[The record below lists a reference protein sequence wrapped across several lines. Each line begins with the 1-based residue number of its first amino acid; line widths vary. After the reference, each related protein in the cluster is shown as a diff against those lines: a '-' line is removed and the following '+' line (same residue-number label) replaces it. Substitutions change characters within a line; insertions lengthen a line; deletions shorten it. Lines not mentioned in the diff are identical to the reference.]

1 MLNFEGKVFL
11 AGMEGFGKELSSLGM
26 TYIGPGVDPIQ
37 GEPAEWAK
45 TTLDPEVQLFY
56 TLISVSFPYPIVV
69 PYHYNPILMP
79 VLFCHH
85 SHTL

>member
-45 TTLDPEVQLFY
+45 TKLDPEVCMI
-56 TLISVSFPYPIVV
+56 TSNMSSSSISVSS
-69 PYHYNPILMP
+69 HTRSPILTP
-79 VLFCHH
+79 Y
-85 SHTL
+85 